1 MCASCGCNRPN
12 DNHGDQRNITLSQL
26 QSAANAA
33 HVGVEKISEN
43 MRETAQATSPRQK
56 SER

>member
-1 MCASCGCNRPN
+1 MCASCGWNRPN

-26 QSAANAA
+26 QSAVHSA
-33 HVGVEKISEN
+33 HVGFEKVIEN
-43 MRETAQATSPRQK
+43 MRQTARATSPRQK